1 MKYYSLGLLKD
12 NDLTESKKAYIL
24 WSNKLIGNGMYQKY
38 LKYGFIPVSQ
48 CKTVDDEIF
57 VPAWLLSSKS
67 AWDYISKNRMIEF
80 DKQGIEINR
89 TFKTKEELKDNL
101 IFSGSTVTIKT
112 NELVKFISENAVKL
126 SKFKYDSIQKGDN
139 IIITIH

>member
-1 MKYYSLGLLKD
+1 MKYYSLGLTRD

-24 WSNKLIGNGMYQKY
+24 WSNKLIGNGMYQNY
-38 LKYGFIPVSQ
+38 SKYGFIPVSQ
-48 CKTVDDEIF
+48 CKIIDDEIF

-67 AWDYISKNRMIEF
+67 AWDYVNKNRIIEY
-80 DKQGIEINR
+80 DKEGIEINR
-89 TFKTKEELKDNL
+89 TFKTEELKDNL

-112 NELVKFISENAVKL
+112 NELVNFIKENAIKL
-126 SKFKYDSIQKGDN
+126 SEFKYDSIQKGDD